1 MALGSQRSASS
12 QLILLGA
19 GHAHLHLIRHAASF
33 AKRDVA
39 LTVIAP
45 DPFHYSG
52 VATGILGGCYPP
64 CLGNVEIASL
74 LGPFGR
80 FVADRVVGL
89 DAATRTVRLA
99 RQAAVRYDLLSVD
112 LGSETPILPG
122 RTDVYA
128 AKPIIELTRLRSD
141 LEARFADP
149 DHKPVRVAVAG
160 GGTTAIEIA
169 ANLQGLAMRR
179 GGKIAVTVLAAGP
192 RISPNLPPAP
202 LKRLSRSLKRRG
214 IVVQVLAQVVRVE
227 PGVAHLANGEEV
239 PFDLFVNATG
249 LVPSAVISRLGLP
262 TDPSGALLIDR
273 QLRSIADPRVF
284 GGGDG
289 VAVDGHPLAKA
300 GVFAIRQG
308 PVLLNNLLATL
319 AGTELRS
326 FWPQR
331 RYLWIMNLGDGTGL
345 AAWNGLTWQGR
356 LAFLLKDR
364 IDRRFL
370 TGIRRR

>member
-1 MALGSQRSASS
+1 
-12 QLILLGA
+12 
-19 GHAHLHLIRHAASF
+19 
-33 AKRDVA
+33 
-39 LTVIAP
+39 
-45 DPFHYSG
+45 
-52 VATGILGGCYPP
+52 
-64 CLGNVEIASL
+64 
-74 LGPFGR
+74 
-80 FVADRVVGL
+80 
-89 DAATRTVRLA
+89 
-99 RQAAVRYDLLSVD
+99 
-112 LGSETPILPG
+112 
-122 RTDVYA
+122 
-128 AKPIIELTRLRSD
+128 
-141 LEARFADP
+141 
-149 DHKPVRVAVAG
+149 
-160 GGTTAIEIA
+160 
-169 ANLQGLAMRR
+169 MRR
-179 GGKIAVTVLAAGP
+179 GGRIAVTVLAAGP
-192 RISPNLPPAP
+192 RISPSLPPAP
-202 LKRLSRSLKRRG
+202 LERLGRSLKRRG
-214 IVVQVLAQVVRVE
+214 VVMQVLAQVVCVE

-249 LVPSAVISRLGLP
+249 LVPSAVIGRLGLP

-319 AGTELRS
+319 AGAELRS